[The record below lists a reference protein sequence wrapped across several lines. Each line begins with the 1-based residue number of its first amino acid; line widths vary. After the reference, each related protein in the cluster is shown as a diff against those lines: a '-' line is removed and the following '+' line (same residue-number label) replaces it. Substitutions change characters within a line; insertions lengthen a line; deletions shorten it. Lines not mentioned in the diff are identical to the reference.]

1 MEAALPG
8 IIEHLLGLDII
19 SSEELPDDIQHT
31 RERRPDLL
39 KKVTDGAGKQYVL
52 HIEYQAR
59 NDKDM
64 AYRMAEYSIMLQWK
78 YRLEVKQYVVYI
90 GMGKS
95 SMPQSIVT
103 EDFQFKYRVLA
114 LSSIDYKIFLNSD
127 KPEEKILAIL
137 AKLKKTMRF
146 RPSGTYCR
154 K

>member
-39 KKVTDGAGKQYVL
+39 KKVTDGAGKNYVR
-52 HIEYQAR
+52 HIEYQAT